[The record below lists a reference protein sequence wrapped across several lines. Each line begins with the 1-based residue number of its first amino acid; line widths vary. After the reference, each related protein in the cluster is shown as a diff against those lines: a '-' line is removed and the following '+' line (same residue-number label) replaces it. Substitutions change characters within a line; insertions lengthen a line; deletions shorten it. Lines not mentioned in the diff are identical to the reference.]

1 MTLMRSLSQSET
13 QLLFRNTKLKAAL
26 YLFVMAALAGL
37 LLSGCATFKSLGEY
51 RAKQMDRCAESC
63 CDCRACPPG
72 GGR

>member
-1 MTLMRSLSQSET
+1 MTRLRMMM
-13 QLLFRNTKLKAAL
+13 
-26 YLFVMAALAGL
+26 MAALAGL
-37 LLSGCATFKSLGEY
+37 LLSGCATLKSLGEY